1 LLNCGTILLTIAITH
16 IRAFDSWNFN
26 MILDIRS
33 QEIRKLKEFME
44 ATNKKQTQRHEQVI
58 KLLEIHEQ

>member
-1 LLNCGTILLTIAITH
+1 
-16 IRAFDSWNFN
+16 